1 MSLFDPSRPTIT
13 IAQLEAKIGTETG
26 VSRWFEIS
34 QARIDAFAEVTEDR
48 QFIHVDPVAAKAT
61 PFGGTVAHGFLTVS
75 MLSAI
80 AYDALPR
87 VEGFAM
93 GVNYGFDKVRFVA
106 PVRAG
111 ARIRGRFKL
120 ESLTRRSP
128 AELQAINAVTV
139 EIEGVDKPAL
149 IAQWLSLFV
158 LAPAAAALSG
168 NMS

>member
-1 MSLFDPSRPTIT
+1 MSLFDATRPTIT
-13 IAQLEAKIGTETG
+13 LARLQAKIGAETG

-48 QFIHVDPVAAKAT
+48 QFIHVDPDAAKAT
-61 PFGGTVAHGFLTVS
+61 PFGGTVAHGFLTLS

-87 VEGFAM
+87 VEGLAM

-120 ESLTRRSP
+120 EALTRRSLS
-128 AELQAINAVTV
+128 ELQAINAVTV
-139 EIEGVDKPAL
+139 EIEGSDKPAL
-149 IAQWLSLFV
+149 VVQWLSLYV
-158 LAPAAAALSG
+158 LTPEAAAAAI
-168 NMS
+168 

>member
-13 IAQLEAKIGTETG
+13 IVQLQARIGTETG

-48 QFIHVDPVAAKAT
+48 QFIHVDPVAAKTT
-61 PFGGTVAHGFLTVS
+61 PFGGTVAHGFLTMS

-87 VEGFAM
+87 VEGLAM

-120 ESLTRRSP
+120 ESLAQRSP
-128 AELQAINAVTV
+128 TEFQAINAVTV

-158 LAPAAAALSG
+158 LAPAPAGL
-168 NMS
+168 